1 MADDRDAPRERSEL
15 QKKIEFVR
23 PYSMALVSSLRLFTT
38 GWATRQ
44 GRARIVEMCRSL
56 GYEHDRRV
64 EPMLPKISARD
75 VAPEE
80 VPVTIYNLDAVDGNV
95 SEKELV
101 IISRIVAARKPSRLF
116 EFGTFDGRT
125 TANLAANAEVDA
137 SVDTIDLPADA
148 LASLDAPIDEREKS
162 YVEKSE
168 SGAKY
173 KALPVAKVIRQLYGD
188 SSKFDFTEYHQ
199 SIDFVFVDASHAY
212 EYVMSDSRNAF
223 WMLSP
228 HGGTIVW
235 HDYGRWDGVTAA
247 LNKLHRE
254 SRDFTK
260 LRWIEGTTLAILE
273 V

>member
-15 QKKIEFVR
+15 QKKIEFLR

-64 EPMLPKISARD
+64 EPTLPKISARD

-199 SIDFVFVDASHAY
+199 SVDFVFVDASHAY

-223 WMLSP
+223 WMLAP